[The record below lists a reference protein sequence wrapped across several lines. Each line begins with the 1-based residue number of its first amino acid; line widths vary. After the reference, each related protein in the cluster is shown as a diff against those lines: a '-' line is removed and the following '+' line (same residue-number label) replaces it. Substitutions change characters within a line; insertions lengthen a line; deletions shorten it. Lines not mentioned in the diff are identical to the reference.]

1 MLAPSGELLRAGV
14 GLKVNQI
21 RRAAR
26 SYVRDRTH
34 QATGTVTSYAVAGG
48 LFAVAGIFVVAAC
61 FVGIMAL
68 FRWVEIT
75 YGMFWAFGAVGLLL
89 LVLAAICAGVAIA
102 RLKRSPPD
110 YPSLAS
116 RLGAAIKANPLKP
129 AQPDGLAESIPLAPE
144 GPSTD
149 DWLAGWPELARD
161 KNLQLMVLAGAT
173 LLGWAAFR
181 RRRPRPKSQEK
192 T

>member
-14 GLKVNQI
+14 GLKVNQVK
-21 RRAAR
+21 RAAR
-26 SYVRDRTH
+26 SYLRDRTH
-34 QATGTVTSYAVAGG
+34 RATDTVTAYAVAAG

-75 YGMFWAFGAVGLLL
+75 WGMFWAFGAVGFLL
-89 LVLAAICAGVAIA
+89 LVIAAICAGVAIVK
-102 RLKRSPPD
+102 LKRPPPD

-116 RLGAAIKANPLKP
+116 RLGAALRANPLKP
-129 AQPDGLAESIPLAPE
+129 AQPDELADEIPLAPE
-144 GPSTD
+144 GPAAD
-149 DWLAGWPELARD
+149 DWLARWPELVRD
-161 KNLQLMVLAGAT
+161 RNLQLAVLAGAT
-173 LLGWAAFR
+173 LLGWAALR
-181 RRRPRPKSQEK
+181 RRRPDTRKQ